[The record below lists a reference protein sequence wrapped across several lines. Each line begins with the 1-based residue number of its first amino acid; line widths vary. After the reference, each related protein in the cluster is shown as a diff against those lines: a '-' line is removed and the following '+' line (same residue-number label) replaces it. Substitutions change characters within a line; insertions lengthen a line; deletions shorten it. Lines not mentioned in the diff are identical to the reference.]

1 MIYTKD
7 TLLKYLDGWAF
18 LHHKRLGDVAVNSL
32 PWKKKAIQD
41 AAGRIA
47 IRTTDAG
54 GKSTVVW
61 LDNVQDKFTTQTL
74 VMSKSNNLV
83 FHSFEYNKLDSL
95 LTMRSLAPSCP
106 MLPTVFWDL
115 RNIKAAINI
124 DYGGPDLHNEWV
136 ARNYKSLKGIFEGL
150 GYPCY
155 KGHFSAARRVGR
167 LSGADRGYHR
177 QREQSLRIKG
187 SLSSDRIVW
196 RSFAA
201 LLLPLCTACYI
212 GTSGCLLRRQ
222 GTVQ

>member
-1 MIYTKD
+1 MCNCWNVVNDLRLGFGGCIKLGLELLSFTSLKKQHVFCNEANQMIYTKD
-7 TLLKYLDGWAF
+7 TLLNYLDGWAF

-32 PWKKKAIQD
+32 PWNKKAIQD

-61 LDNVQDKFTTQTL
+61 LDKVQDKFTTKTL
-74 VMSKSNNLV
+74 VMSKSNKLV

-150 GYPCY
+150 GYL
-155 KGHFSAARRVGR
+155 FFE
-167 LSGADRGYHR
+167 L
-177 QREQSLRIKG
+177 
-187 SLSSDRIVW
+187 
-196 RSFAA
+196 A
-201 LLLPLCTACYI
+201 LGLP
-212 GTSGCLLRRQ
+212 
-222 GTVQ
+222 